1 MKDFPI
7 WYIIP
12 KVIYSITDS
21 IQSGCIMYILIGK
34 ADTFAPH
41 SGSNLNSL
49 RDCMILQPFFYSL
62 RSRSFNS
69 LTEEMMISAPASSS
83 SSLEP

>member
-49 RDCMILQPFFYSL
+49 RDCMILQPFFIL
-62 RSRSFNS
+62 
-69 LTEEMMISAPASSS
+69 
-83 SSLEP
+83 